1 MLGNEAIRYF
11 DDRDERAFVDV
22 KVEDLVDYLDK
33 PFFGGQTRL
42 EEEMDA
48 KFEQLQQQLNN
59 QQSNN
64 VQQPASSEP
73 QQVSIVLDSRSQ
85 AQLRGHII
93 KTSRDGI
100 NNQMSI
106 SKGGRPSMMS

>member
-1 MLGNEAIRYF
+1 MANKKEWMSKKDSRYG
-11 DDRDERAFVDV
+11 RNLQ
-22 KVEDLVDYLDK
+22 KVQDMVDYLEE
-33 PFFGGQTRL
+33 PFFGQSRL
-42 EEEMDA
+42 DEELDA

-73 QQVSIVLDSRSQ
+73 QEVSIVLDSRSQ